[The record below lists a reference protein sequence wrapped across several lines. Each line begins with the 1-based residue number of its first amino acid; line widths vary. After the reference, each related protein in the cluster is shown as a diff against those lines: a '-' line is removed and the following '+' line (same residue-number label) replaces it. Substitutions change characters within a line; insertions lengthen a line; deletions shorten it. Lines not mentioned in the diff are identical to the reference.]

1 MIARVPL
8 LISSRRGFA
17 RTSVPG
23 GGEDPGNGGPGSGD
37 PITMLHGVSGPISP
51 TSHRIKFK
59 SDADADGVRL
69 AYSTDPTLQT
79 GVQYTDPQDLSAA
92 NYHTFDVT
100 LTGLQPDTEY
110 FWAPFAGG
118 ELAKFQ
124 GHYGRFRTAPAGP
137 KTFTFAFGSC
147 NQYSGGQPRDLTV
160 WDHIRLEEPDFICH
174 LDDFHYADIAEA
186 GRLADR
192 IAADEQQLGMPRQG
206 ACYMRV
212 PLVRSMGD
220 HDFCGND
227 SWGGPPDGG
236 APGKADALAAFKIT
250 MPHAPLEDPDGGIYW
265 AWTWGRVRFLKLDGR
280 FYRHSRWQ
288 SGSSKSMLGTVQK
301 AWFKSEIDNAAAGLA
316 AGTIGLVVVLGD
328 VPWTGAVDSDDDA
341 WMGYASERA
350 ELAEY
355 IEQAGMTQNLY
366 WIHGD
371 MHRMAYDDGTHSRFS
386 TTNAGEKAFPVA
398 CGSSFGNAQGSI
410 KGEYTNVESSA
421 GQNRVGFLTIT
432 DNGGDQITTTL
443 SLRAVNTSN
452 GSQYSEPLGTF
463 VNTFQIPNSEG
474 GTILAKADFE
484 NGTIGPFS
492 HHGHS
497 GRGLY
502 EIIPDPTGSGRGNV
516 LHLIYLDPATGSSDT
531 ESYILWSPPQDKPIT
546 YGDTV
551 YTSGEFYIVP
561 NGYSGNRKIWRYYVG
576 EQGGAG
582 SDITIWISNTLRVEG
597 AGIYQNTEAPTPFGV
612 WHKLEVQLTMNTAQG
627 VKDGRFRVWLDGQQV
642 FDENFDPLR
651 EGVGTLSSIRF
662 GYQTQSTRDTV
673 NLDDHRYWDN
683 LTISRSRVGA

>member
-371 MHRMAYDDGTHSRFS
+371 MHRMAYDDGTNSRFS
-386 TTNAGEKAFPVA
+386 STNSGQPAFPVA
-398 CGSSFGNAQGSI
+398 CGSSFGNAQGTI
-410 KGEYTNVESSA
+410 KGAYTNVESSA
-421 GQNRVGFLTIT
+421 SQNRVGFLTIT
-432 DNGGDQITTTL
+432 DDGGDEITATL
-443 SLRAVNTSN
+443 SLRAVNTSD
-452 GSQYSEPLGTF
+452 GSQYTEPLGQFVDTF
-463 VNTFQIPNSEG
+463 DCTVYG
-474 GTILAKADFE
+474 VLASADFE
-484 NGTIGPFS
+484 DGTYGDFS
-492 HHGHS
+492 QGGS
-497 GRGLY
+497 ASY
-502 EIIPDPTGSGRGNV
+502 TADAIVVDPTGSGRGNV
-516 LHLIYLDPATGSSDT
+516 VQLDYLAGTGSDVDN
-531 ESYILWSPPQDKPIT
+531 YLAWNPSPSNPIGA
-546 YGDTV
+546 GDTIYCYGKFFV
-551 YTSGEFYIVP
+551 VD
-561 NGYSGNRKIWRYYVG
+561 NGYTGNRKLWRYYVG
-576 EQGGAG
+576 PQGSNA
-582 SDITIWISNTLRVEG
+582 SDLTIWMSTTLRIEG
-597 AGIYQNTEAPTPFGV
+597 PLVNQGLYYQNTGATV
-612 WHKLEVQLTMNTAQG
+612 TLNAWHELEVQMTFDSAPGAGNGSL
-627 VKDGRFRVWLDGQQV
+627 RVWLDRVLVHEDTGLGFINAQY
-642 FDENFDPLR
+642 P
-651 EGVGTLSSIRF
+651 TLSVVRF
-662 GYQTQSTRDTV
+662 GYQTQSTRD
-673 NLDDHRYWDN
+673 DIPDRRYWDN